1 MASIDKLPSGR
12 YRAQIRR
19 AGLAIERQIFDDE
32 LAAKTW
38 ATAREAAIVAA
49 HNLAKPKVEQ
59 VLTLEEAAKM
69 YFASAV
75 FRNKAET
82 SQSREKVA
90 ASRVLHKLGNYS
102 LAVLN
107 RKEIQL
113 YFDGRA
119 IERNRRGKLPA
130 GDTLRLEKIFLAAV
144 FNFAA
149 RRDLAASNPMIN
161 NKFDLPKCKPRE
173 LRIAPAARGYLL
185 VEARLQSE
193 RHNGNPC
200 LPGWLALVMQTG
212 MRPGEAAAVRLAWL
226 DIEHKKIDVPQSGQ
240 KKRNARTV
248 LLSTDLTELLAEQAK
263 SAKAANSEFL
273 FFSISSK
280 TGLPVKFCYGSP
292 YRRLEKK
299 VGIKGGAHGLRHE
312 YISSL
317 VENTQLSDSQIA
329 LLAGD
334 ASTLSLRPY
343 MHLRAESLRSAAD
356 AANELSKAQQRHAA
370 RQALAESIAK
380 EAQKQGIKLPP
391 DIFASLLKDD
401 E

>member
-12 YRAQIRR
+12 YRVQIRR
-19 AGLAIERQIFDDE
+19 AGLATERQLFDTE
-32 LAAKTW
+32 PAARAW
-38 ATAREAAIVAA
+38 ATAREAEMVAA
-49 HNLAKPKVEQ
+49 HNLAKPKIEQ
-59 VLTLEEAAKM
+59 VLTLEEATNL
-69 YFASAV
+69 YFNSAV
-75 FRNKAET
+75 FRNKSDSTQA
-82 SQSREKVA
+82 REKV
-90 ASRVLHKLGNYS
+90 SSSQVLDKLGKYS

-107 RKEIQL
+107 RKEVQL
-113 YFDGRA
+113 YFDKRA
-119 IERNRRGKLPA
+119 SERNRRGRLPA
-130 GDTLRLEKIFLAAV
+130 GDTLRLEKNFLSAV
-144 FNFAA
+144 FGFAA
-149 RRDLAASNPMIN
+149 KRDLAASNTMIN

-173 LRIAPAARGYLL
+173 LRIAPASRGYLL
-185 VEARLQSE
+185 VEARLQSK
-193 RHNGNPC
+193 HHKGNPC
-200 LPGWLALVMQTG
+200 LPVWLALVMQTG
-212 MRPGEAAAVRLAWL
+212 MRPGEAAAVRVSWL
-226 DIEHKKIDVPQSGQ
+226 DIERKKIDIPQLGQ

-263 SAKAANSEFL
+263 AAKAASSEFL
-273 FFSISSK
+273 FFSISKK
-280 TGLPVKFCYGSP
+280 TGAPVRFCYGSP

-343 MHLRAESLRSAAD
+343 MHLRAEALRGAAD
-356 AANELSKAQQRHAA
+356 AAGEIAQKQQRHAA
-370 RQALAESIAK
+370 RQALAESVAK
-380 EAQKQGIKLPP
+380 EAEKQGIRLPP